1 MKILLPVDGSEHS
14 LGAVRHVIRLSQGG
28 QRINV
33 VLVNVQE
40 PTFLYEVVLAPNA
53 DTLERVSDSAGRHS
67 LADAEDLLGLA
78 EVPFEKELL
87 GGDPAQ
93 TLLEA
98 GERHDCDAVVMGAR
112 GRGVSR
118 SAALGSVAQAVL
130 LGAPVPVTIVRSGQT
145 HWVRAAPR

>member
-14 LGAVRHVIRLSQGG
+14 LDAVRHVIRMAQGG
-28 QRINV
+28 QRVNA

-78 EVPFEKELL
+78 GVPFEKELL
-87 GGDPAQ
+87 NGEPSH

-112 GRGVSR
+112 GRGASGGA
-118 SAALGSVAQAVL
+118 SLGSVAQAVL
-130 LGAPVPVTIVRSGQT
+130 HGAPVPVTIVPSGQT
-145 HWVRAAPR
+145 HWVRPGRA